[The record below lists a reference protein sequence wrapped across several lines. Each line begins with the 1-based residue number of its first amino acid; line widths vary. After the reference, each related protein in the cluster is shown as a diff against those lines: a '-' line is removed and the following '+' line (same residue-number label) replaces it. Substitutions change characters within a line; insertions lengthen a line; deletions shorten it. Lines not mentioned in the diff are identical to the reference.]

1 MHEQMR
7 MALLI
12 SGLREHL
19 HCELEAALPLYFRQ
33 IKWFGN
39 FLILNVACN

>member
-1 MHEQMR
+1 

-12 SGLREHL
+12 SGLCEHL
-19 HCELEAALPLYFRQ
+19 YWELEAALPLNFRQ
-33 IKWFGN
+33 IKWFSN